1 MQRYLIAIPR
11 PGAAPADLEM
21 ASEGLIADR
30 VASTFFGAIQIVRT
44 PETHF
49 RDVGSGRFV
58 VGRLDGEAKPRTH
71 GDDRDLAHWW
81 GEIVTISVRSDGV
94 SVYRDPSGRLGCF
107 RVEQANQIILCS
119 DWKFARALVGLTP
132 DISWESVINALALPQ
147 FLSRQTGLRGVCEI
161 LPGELVELTPES
173 CATTLLWSPA
183 ELMPERQRRRSTTPA
198 AAASALRRTIV
209 QTTGAQAGNYQRPIL
224 ELSGGVDSSVLAAS
238 LAAVRSDFVC
248 VNFVTASADGDERE
262 PARRVARQF
271 GVELIERVRDP
282 ARVELERSAA
292 ADQAR
297 PSARA
302 FAQESDR
309 ISLEVAKLV
318 GGDCLIS
325 GGGGDNVFFS
335 SPAATPLQDR
345 LRAGLF
351 GRQTF
356 RTMLD
361 VADVADR
368 TAWWAAKR
376 ALAGRS
382 RTFRP
387 SLDFLS
393 SKAIAMVREH
403 KHPWLDAA
411 EATSPDLQVHVE
423 SIVQIFGPITGLRRA
438 QHLPLLF
445 PFMARPVLEECL
457 SMPGW
462 LWVVDG
468 YDRSLVRQAFAD
480 VLPADVI
487 FRRSKGG
494 LDHFSYQLY
503 RRNRETIRHM
513 LLGGLLASNQLI
525 DEVAINSELARTSRI
540 KDYRF
545 YRLLELVD
553 IEAWARAVSA

>member
-11 PGAAPADLEM
+11 PGAAPADLQM

-58 VGRLDGEAKPRTH
+58 VGRLDGEAKARTH

-81 GEIVTISVRSDGV
+81 GEIVTISIRSDGV

-132 DISWESVINALALPQ
+132 DISWESVIKALALPQ

-173 CATTLLWSPA
+173 CTTTLLWSPA
-183 ELMPERQRRRSTTPA
+183 DLTPERQRRRSTTPG

-209 QTTGAQAGNYQRPIL
+209 QTIGAQAKNYQRPIL

-282 ARVELERSAA
+282 ARIELERSAA

-309 ISLEVAKLV
+309 ISLEVAQLV

-368 TAWWAAKR
+368 TAWWAVKR
-376 ALAGRS
+376 ALAGRR

-393 SKAIAMVREH
+393 SKAIGMVREQE
-403 KHPWLDAA
+403 HPWLDAA

-423 SIVQIFGPITGLRRA
+423 SIVQIFGPITGLSRA

-445 PFMARPVLEECL
+445 PLMARPVLEECL

-468 YDRSLVRQAFAD
+468 YDRSLARQAFAD

-494 LDHFSYQLY
+494 LDHFSYELY
-503 RRNRETIRHM
+503 RLNRETIRHM
-513 LLGGLLASNQLI
+513 LLDGLLASNQLI

-553 IEAWARAVSA
+553 IEAWARAVFA